1 MNTPTF
7 QPHPLLKGGNAQ
19 TIAAVWWPATRFFPK
34 HTKKTF
40 RTVVDAENTLITHSH
55 LQPQNSSECDDILLV
70 HGFEGS
76 SVSKYMLRMAKKSL
90 QRKYNVH
97 RMNLRSCGDSMR
109 LCALP
114 YHAGLWSDV
123 LKVAQDVQVGK
134 RLFIIGYSLGG
145 NITLKMA
152 GEKKLPESVAA
163 IASVCAP
170 LDLQKTLDRLIERPL
185 YHKKFLGYICKNYE
199 RKRRIHPHTF
209 PRLDAAPRSLVD
221 FDEKVIC
228 RIYGFK
234 GSQDYYTQSS
244 CKDVL
249 SEIEVPTLAIYAKDD
264 PIIPCENYD
273 DLLQQSENIEILAPS
288 HGGHV
293 AFIGDGKVAEDSD
306 RFWADERIFS
316 FFSRF

>member
-7 QPHPLLKGGNAQ
+7 QPHPLFKSGNAQ

-40 RTVVDAENTLITHSH
+40 RTVVDEQNTLITHSH
-55 LQPQNSSECDDILLV
+55 LQSKNPNDCDDILLV

-97 RMNLRSCGDSMR
+97 RMNLRSCGESMP

-123 LKVAQDVQVGK
+123 LKVAQNVKVGK
-134 RLFIIGYSLGG
+134 RLFIVGYSLGG

-152 GEKKLPESVAA
+152 GEKNLPDFVSA
-163 IASVCAP
+163 IATVCAP
-170 LDLQKTLDRLIERPL
+170 VDLQKTLDWLIERPL
-185 YHKKFLGYICKNYE
+185 YHKKFLGYIYKNYQ
-199 RKRRIHPHTF
+199 RKKRIHPQTF
-209 PRLDAAPRSLVD
+209 PDLDVVPRSLIE

-228 RIYGFK
+228 PIYGFK
-234 GSQDYYTQSS
+234 NTQDYYTQSS
-244 CKDVL
+244 CKNVL
-249 SEIEVPTLAIYAKDD
+249 SEIDIPTLVIYAKDD
-264 PIIPCENYD
+264 PIVPCESYKHVE
-273 DLLQQSENIEILAPS
+273 QFENIQVLSPA

-293 AFIGDGKVAEDSD
+293 AFIGDGKIAKDSD